1 MRNNTAWSTFT
12 IPMERTG
19 RGSLCEALSVEL
31 TFNLV
36 KPSWPFFL
44 ARDFARKRARF
55 RAISFS
61 RGCRSPRPVVVLGCR
76 VKFLRKKLRELAGV
90 RLVKNVKLTV
100 ESLPELNNFQRV
112 RADWR
117 PPSDSCFY
125 KLFSAIA
132 SDVNEFVG
140 SLRSNVICADSIS
153 TINHKVTRGVN

>member
-1 MRNNTAWSTFT
+1 MRNNAAPT
-12 IPMERTG
+12 R
-19 RGSLCEALSVEL
+19 RGQLSRFRRKELVAAPWEALSVEL
-31 TFNLV
+31 TFNLI

-55 RAISFS
+55 RAISLS

-76 VKFLRKKLRELAGV
+76 VKFLRKKLREPTGV

-100 ESLPELNNFQRV
+100 ESLPELSNFQRV

-117 PPSDSCFY
+117 PPSDLCFY

-132 SDVNEFVG
+132 RCERVCRIF
-140 SLRSNVICADSIS
+140 A
-153 TINHKVTRGVN
+153 K